1 MKNNQF
7 NFFKSRELNSVL
19 NPLREERIVKIEKYE
34 NKEVSKDLKIGIFG
48 WYAVCPSSEV
58 KQNKLYFFSLYD
70 QPLLI
75 FRDKK
80 NNVRCIKTKI

>member
-48 WYAVCPSSEV
+48 WYAVCLQA
-58 KQNKLYFFSLYD
+58 K
-70 QPLLI
+70 
-75 FRDKK
+75 
-80 NNVRCIKTKI
+80 